1 LNINAA
7 LGDPFF
13 AYLDYYNVGMVD
25 FETFKSALNYL
36 ENNKLAQNDRKDENE
51 ILEKIKGFIV
61 KNNHLSE
68 NEIFQIMDKDCD
80 GLINSNDLIDFI
92 KYNLGMTE
100 KLLNKAKIERVMMTL
115 SLTKNLQIGFNDIS
129 EFIKSLIKD
138 NKLKINLKEIFQI
151 NANQNLSQK
160 KRNVDWINDIIVRF
174 GMYVSEKY
182 DSIEQFYNDSVEP
195 GSDKFKF
202 SDFLRFHENHY
213 DLFNNGFHLTKDEL
227 LSIFTSLDSQKKRF
241 PDITRFTK

>member
-1 LNINAA
+1 
-7 LGDPFF
+7 
-13 AYLDYYNVGMVD
+13 
-25 FETFKSALNYL
+25 
-36 ENNKLAQNDRKDENE
+36 
-51 ILEKIKGFIV
+51 
-61 KNNHLSE
+61 
-68 NEIFQIMDKDCD
+68 
-80 GLINSNDLIDFI
+80 
-92 KYNLGMTE
+92 
-100 KLLNKAKIERVMMTL
+100 MMTL

-138 NKLKINLKEIFQI
+138 NKIKINLKEIFQI

-202 SDFLRFHENHY
+202 SDFLRFHESHY

-227 LSIFTSLDSQKKRF
+227 LSIFTSLDSQKK
-241 PDITRFTK
+241 IS